1 MFAIFRCFCIEW
13 RQRHAHLQDGR
24 RCGSVD
30 WQGWSLQQ
38 PTGPNAFMC
47 FLLNSFSCCMALQI
61 VFWNQET
68 YEYSTLGLC
77 ELEGQFLRKTC
88 YPVIQVFWHML
99 VWIHEWLESCQ
110 DESKHFLVQTRHC
123 SNTRSVPRRR
133 HCSRARRVLPSE
145 KGQISTY
152 FRWTMMQPQK
162 IPVPVARTMMP
173 GLAVCCCHYSL
184 SFLLLQAFDRWDA
197 WRACLLL
204 IAKVCENQMIYF
216 ASQFSSQTGTSP
228 RNSSSNIMQVCSQ
241 VLILNL
247 SKISFVSVMEAG
259 HPFRSKQTADAA
271 LQHEIERRAS
281 QGLGMVKY
289 ISEIEIRVADVAT
302 LECDR
307 CMFML
312 KLRIVCVCLCICVPF

>member
-1 MFAIFRCFCIEW
+1 
-13 RQRHAHLQDGR
+13 
-24 RCGSVD
+24 
-30 WQGWSLQQ
+30 
-38 PTGPNAFMC
+38 
-47 FLLNSFSCCMALQI
+47 
-61 VFWNQET
+61 
-68 YEYSTLGLC
+68 
-77 ELEGQFLRKTC
+77 
-88 YPVIQVFWHML
+88 
-99 VWIHEWLESCQ
+99 
-110 DESKHFLVQTRHC
+110 
-123 SNTRSVPRRR
+123 
-133 HCSRARRVLPSE
+133 
-145 KGQISTY
+145 
-152 FRWTMMQPQK
+152 
-162 IPVPVARTMMP
+162 
-173 GLAVCCCHYSL
+173 
-184 SFLLLQAFDRWDA
+184 
-197 WRACLLL
+197 
-204 IAKVCENQMIYF
+204 MIYF